1 MNRMAG
7 KTCLITGAGQGIGR
21 SIAEAFL
28 SEGAGVV
35 ATDLRAE
42 GLEQLPE
49 SPALR
54 RHMLDVTDEIAC
66 RKAAKLFPEVSV
78 LVNCAGFVA
87 TGSILE
93 CTVTEFDRS
102 MAINVRSMFLTISA
116 FLPNMVER
124 GDGSIINIA
133 SVVSSVM
140 AAPERFAYG
149 TSKAAVVGL
158 TMSVARDVAARGVRC
173 NAISPGTVATPSLND
188 RLTATGDF
196 AKAQAQFVARQLMG
210 RLGKASE
217 IAAVAVL
224 MASDESSL
232 MTGSNVIVDGGMSL

>member
-1 MNRMAG
+1 MAG
-7 KTCLITGAGQGIGR
+7 KTCLITGAAQGIGR

-28 SEGAGVV
+28 AEGAEVI

-42 GLEQLPE
+42 GLDQLPA

-54 RHMLDVTDEIAC
+54 THVLDVTDESGC
-66 RKAAKLFPEVSV
+66 RKAAQRFPEVSV

-87 TGSILE
+87 TGSILG
-93 CTVTEFDRS
+93 CTAADFDRS
-102 MAINVRSMFLTISA
+102 MAINVRSMFLTISS

-124 GDGSIINIA
+124 GNGSIINIA

-196 AKAQAQFVARQLMG
+196 AKAQAQFISRQLMG
-210 RLGKASE
+210 RLGRATE

-224 MASDESSL
+224 MASDEAPF
-232 MTGSNVIVDGGMSL
+232 MTGSNVVVDGGMSL